1 MINSIENIK
10 EFTQLQSN
18 DSLNVISISRHTS
31 NNKKILSECTNTPL
45 KSRNTIEFSKSIV
58 GNSADVC
65 FNVSSFARLINEFAE
80 TYTESEYSLDIN
92 K

>member
-10 EFTQLQSN
+10 ECTQLQST
-18 DSLNVISISRHTS
+18 DSLNVLSISRHS
-31 NNKKILSECTNTPL
+31 VNNKASSECTDTPV
-45 KSRNTIEFSKSIV
+45 KSRNTIDFSKSD
-58 GNSADVC
+58 GTSGDMRL
-65 FNVSSFARLINEFAE
+65 NVSSFAKLINEFAE